1 MLFASK
7 YNPKEWWWIKWL
19 CSHAELLPVNNF
31 DLKQVLYFRRVSEK
45 LGSHCTYVDG
55 SEM

>member
-7 YNPKEWWWIKWL
+7 YNPKEWWLIKWL
-19 CSHAELLPVNNF
+19 CSHAELLPVNKS
-31 DLKQVLYFRRVSEK
+31 DLKQVYFRHVSEK
-45 LGSHCTYVDG
+45 LGSHCTYVDS

>member
-1 MLFASK
+1 MHQSIIQKSGDELSAFV
-7 YNPKEWWWIKWL
+7 
-19 CSHAELLPVNNF
+19 HAELLPVNKF
-31 DLKQVLYFRRVSEK
+31 ELKQVLYFRRVSEK